1 MAAFAVSEGFV
12 VHLRVGRHA
21 HSFSLSELPLVVS
34 LAFARPST
42 IVIAQ
47 AVGVGLTLALYRRQ
61 TPIRV
66 TFNLAQRAFTTM
78 IAIAVFRMILGVG
91 GSTWPVIWAAGVA
104 AVLLADVAAAA
115 LINVAIAVDESR
127 PARFDELIG
136 VPTVLAFANAA
147 LGLTA
152 AMIVADYPPGVILVL
167 APAVTTFLAG
177 RAYSTIQG
185 RHDDLS
191 MLFRA
196 TRMAQGSLNLEVML
210 NGLLHHTR
218 EMFQAE
224 AAEVVLFPEEAA
236 APLMRMS
243 QGTTERETG
252 LSAVEL
258 QATEGVT
265 ARVTAERE
273 GVLLARPISNKH
285 LARHF
290 EQRDIRDAMVVPL
303 LADEAVLGTLL
314 VGNRTGEF
322 STFDEH
328 DLELF
333 QTLANHV
340 AVAIHNA
347 RLVERLEVSLAQETE
362 MSKLKD
368 DFVATISHELRTPL
382 TSVQGYVK
390 TLLRSDMGMSA
401 DERREFLARAD
412 RQAERLRRLIEDL
425 LFAAKVEASRSLQL
439 TQVDVGELVRCV
451 VEECGTNLPHHRI
464 VSKVP
469 PGCLTVETAEENVY
483 MVFRNLVENALK
495 YSAEG
500 STVTIFGE
508 RLTEGVT
515 VSVQDEGR
523 GIIPAERER
532 IFDRFYQVDQS
543 MTRSVGGAGMGL
555 YICRQA
561 AEAVGGRV
569 WLERSDDR
577 GSIFSVWLPCDARPT
592 STGDTHGVGLDA
604 PLSGLGQDPVVR
616 I

>member
-1 MAAFAVSEGFV
+1 
-12 VHLRVGRHA
+12 
-21 HSFSLSELPLVVS
+21 
-34 LAFARPST
+34 
-42 IVIAQ
+42 
-47 AVGVGLTLALYRRQ
+47 
-61 TPIRV
+61 
-66 TFNLAQRAFTTM
+66 
-78 IAIAVFRMILGVG
+78 
-91 GSTWPVIWAAGVA
+91 
-104 AVLLADVAAAA
+104 
-115 LINVAIAVDESR
+115 
-127 PARFDELIG
+127 
-136 VPTVLAFANAA
+136 
-147 LGLTA
+147 
-152 AMIVADYPPGVILVL
+152 
-167 APAVTTFLAG
+167 
-177 RAYSTIQG
+177 
-185 RHDDLS
+185 
-191 MLFRA
+191 
-196 TRMAQGSLNLEVML
+196 
-210 NGLLHHTR
+210 
-218 EMFQAE
+218 
-224 AAEVVLFPEEAA
+224 
-236 APLMRMS
+236 
-243 QGTTERETG
+243 
-252 LSAVEL
+252 
-258 QATEGVT
+258 
-265 ARVTAERE
+265 
-273 GVLLARPISNKH
+273 
-285 LARHF
+285 
-290 EQRDIRDAMVVPL
+290 MVVPL

-340 AVAIHNA
+340 AVAVHNA
-347 RLVERLEVSLAQETE
+347 RLVERLEASLAQETE

-439 TQVDVGELVRCV
+439 TQVDVGELVRRV
-451 VEECGTNLPHHRI
+451 VEESGTNLPPHRL

-469 PGCLTVETAEENVY
+469 PGWLTVETAEENVY

-500 STVTIFGE
+500 TTVTIFGE

-569 WLERSDDR
+569 WLERSGDR
-577 GSIFSVWLPCDARPT
+577 GSIFSVWLPRDARPD
-592 STGDTHGVGLDA
+592 SDGDTPGVGLDT
-604 PLSGLGQDPVVR
+604 PSSGLGQDPVVR

>member
-1 MAAFAVSEGFV
+1 
-12 VHLRVGRHA
+12 L
-21 HSFSLSELPLVVS
+21 
-34 LAFARPST
+34 
-42 IVIAQ
+42 Q
-47 AVGVGLTLALYRRQ
+47 
-61 TPIRV
+61 
-66 TFNLAQRAFTTM
+66 
-78 IAIAVFRMILGVG
+78 
-91 GSTWPVIWAAGVA
+91 
-104 AVLLADVAAAA
+104 
-115 LINVAIAVDESR
+115 
-127 PARFDELIG
+127 
-136 VPTVLAFANAA
+136 
-147 LGLTA
+147 
-152 AMIVADYPPGVILVL
+152 
-167 APAVTTFLAG
+167 
-177 RAYSTIQG
+177 
-185 RHDDLS
+185 
-191 MLFRA
+191 
-196 TRMAQGSLNLEVML
+196 
-210 NGLLHHTR
+210 HTR
-218 EMFQAE
+218 EMFQAD
-224 AAEVVLFPEEAA
+224 AAEVVLFPEEDA

-303 LADEAVLGTLL
+303 LADEGVLGTLL

-340 AVAIHNA
+340 AVAVHNA
-347 RLVERLEVSLAQETE
+347 RLVERLEASLAQETE

-390 TLLRSDMGMSA
+390 TLLRSDVGMSA

-439 TQVDVGELVRCV
+439 TQVDVGELVRRV
-451 VEECGTNLPHHRI
+451 VEEPGTNLPPHRL

-469 PGCLTVETAEENVY
+469 PGWLTVETAEENVY

-577 GSIFSVWLPCDARPT
+577 GSIFSVWLPRDARPN
-592 STGDTHGVGLDA
+592 SPGDTPGVGLHA